1 MAVVLELRHSA
12 EQTAFNLQR
21 WQKIQ
26 VDPDLA
32 KLPHRIET
40 DRYGNIVM
48 SPPPAM
54 PHGVMQ
60 AIIARQLGT
69 LLSEGIVVTECPVST
84 ADGVKAV
91 DVAWLSGE
99 RHSETKA
106 ICLTVAPEVCVEIKS
121 PSNTEDELDEKAA
134 LYFEAGAK
142 EVWICDELGHIRVLS
157 APANELMRS
166 SICPSFP
173 HQIQV

>member
-12 EQTAFNLQR
+12 EQTAFNLRR
-21 WQKIQ
+21 WQEVQ
-26 VDPDLA
+26 ADPDLA
-32 KLPHRIET
+32 NLPHRIET

-60 AIIARQLGT
+60 AAIARQLGT
-69 LLSEGIVVTECPVST
+69 LLPEGIVVTECPVST
-84 ADGVKAV
+84 ADGVKAA

-99 RHSETKA
+99 RRSETRA
-106 ICLTVAPEVCVEIKS
+106 ICLTVAPEICVEIKS
-121 PSNTEDELDEKAA
+121 PSNTDEELEEKGA

-142 EVWICDELGHIRVLS
+142 EVWICDELGQIRVFGAS
-157 APANELMRS
+157 ARQLIRS
-166 SICPSFP
+166 SLCPSFP
-173 HQIQV
+173 RQVQV